1 MTLLASGV
9 ACASGLAVLELDAAS
24 IGPFLFA
31 RPFVVGPL
39 IGWALGDA
47 GTGAAFGVMF
57 EALTLEELPLGGRLE
72 LSASIAV
79 GTAVWLAVGPAEIA
93 PEAAFFCGLAV
104 GWAHAAMERR
114 LRLSRA
120 GHARRVESSLS
131 EGRASRLGL
140 ELSSALALQAAA
152 TFALVFILLS
162 AAGYLGPRA
171 WIAVPESLR
180 AGARSAF
187 LAAPW
192 LAGGSLAASL
202 LRRG

>member
-1 MTLLASGV
+1 
-9 ACASGLAVLELDAAS
+9 
-24 IGPFLFA
+24 
-31 RPFVVGPL
+31 
-39 IGWALGDA
+39 
-47 GTGAAFGVMF
+47 
-57 EALTLEELPLGGRLE
+57 
-72 LSASIAV
+72 
-79 GTAVWLAVGPAEIA
+79 
-93 PEAAFFCGLAV
+93 
-104 GWAHAAMERR
+104 MERR